1 MGGFTKNQ
9 YRGERFPKK
18 EFADLGGGRLARN
31 GGGVQ
36 PPFPCT
42 LFVALLLWLNV

>member
-18 EFADLGGGRLARN
+18 EFANLGGGAWQEMGEGFN
-31 GGGVQ
+31 
-36 PPFPCT
+36 PPFPA
-42 LFVALLLWLNV
+42 LFLLPCYFG